1 LRLFAI
7 CTRAPPSLLR
17 LTRTLRCVCR
27 ALPRAPAALSV
38 SDAPPIKKQPSGD
51 AASAAPPAPKPAPA
65 PAAPKPSPAA
75 KPPGFFPFS
84 TSTSGGGAAAGASGG
99 AAAYPHTGEGL
110 RDAIK
115 AGDAPGAAAL
125 LAAGVDANFV
135 DAQGMTLLHVAAVFN
150 AGGIALALLEAGAR
164 VDTRNAQGE
173 TPLDCAPPSLAHR
186 LRARAQ
192 ELADAKA

>member
-1 LRLFAI
+1 MR
-7 CTRAPPSLLR
+7 R
-17 LTRTLRCVCR
+17 
-27 ALPRAPAALSV
+27 PRAPAALSV
-38 SDAPPIKKQPSGD
+38 SDAPAIKKQPSGGD
-51 AASAAPPAPKPAPA
+51 AASAAPLKPAPAPA

-84 TSTSGGGAAAGASGG
+84 TSTSGGGGAASGASGG

-150 AGGIALALLEAGAR
+150 AGGIALALLEAGAA